1 MKHADAHNKK
11 DNYIN
16 MNIQKQFIKYVSQ
29 NICGML
35 GISCYIIV
43 DTFFIS
49 QAAGTDGIT
58 VLNLVLPVYNL
69 IFAIGSMIGVG
80 SATRYTILKAQE
92 DDSAKK
98 YFANA
103 ILCILMISIPFVL
116 SGIFSPDTVMHMMGA
131 DAGITQLGRTYTR
144 IFLLFTPFFM
154 MNYVFSAFVRNDNA
168 PTLAMIGTMM
178 GSFSNVVLDYVFMFP
193 MGMGLAGAAL
203 ATAAS
208 PIVSILICSIHFC
221 QKKNTVQFAKTR
233 PSVRMLT
240 ASCQLGV
247 PAFVGEFS
255 SGVTTTLFN
264 YLILGLA
271 GNVGV
276 AAYGVIANFALI
288 FTCIFNGISQGA
300 QPLVSRYYGE
310 GNERAVKKILHL
322 GLATGVVFSL
332 LIISLVWGFTD
343 PMVALFNGEHSVKMA
358 EYAFTGMRLY
368 VIGFLFAGFNIIGT
382 GYLSASEHAKEAFT
396 ASVCRGFVAIAVCS
410 VILSRIFGIRG
421 VWLSFMAAEALTAGI
436 TAWALLK
443 DRKKEA
449 MA

>member
-1 MKHADAHNKK
+1 
-11 DNYIN
+11 
-16 MNIQKQFIKYVSQ
+16 
-29 NICGML
+29 
-35 GISCYIIV
+35 
-43 DTFFIS
+43 
-49 QAAGTDGIT
+49 
-58 VLNLVLPVYNL
+58 
-69 IFAIGSMIGVG
+69 
-80 SATRYTILKAQE
+80 
-92 DDSAKK
+92 
-98 YFANA
+98 
-103 ILCILMISIPFVL
+103 
-116 SGIFSPDTVMHMMGA
+116 
-131 DAGITQLGRTYTR
+131 
-144 IFLLFTPFFM
+144 
-154 MNYVFSAFVRNDNA
+154 
-168 PTLAMIGTMM
+168 
-178 GSFSNVVLDYVFMFP
+178 
-193 MGMGLAGAAL
+193 
-203 ATAAS
+203 
-208 PIVSILICSIHFC
+208 
-221 QKKNTVQFAKTR
+221 
-233 PSVRMLT
+233 
-240 ASCQLGV
+240 
-247 PAFVGEFS
+247 
-255 SGVTTTLFN
+255 VTTTLFN

-410 VILSRIFGIRG
+410 VILSRMFGIRG

-443 DRKKEA
+443 DHKKEA

>member
-1 MKHADAHNKK
+1 
-11 DNYIN
+11 

-103 ILCILMISIPFVL
+103 ILCILIISIPFVL

-208 PIVSILICSIHFC
+208 PIVSILICSIHFFRRKI
-221 QKKNTVQFAKTR
+221 QYSLQR
-233 PSVRMLT
+233 PDHRYGCLQHP
-240 ASCQLGV
+240 ASWGCRHLW
-247 PAFVGEFS
+247 E
-255 SGVTTTLFN
+255 
-264 YLILGLA
+264 
-271 GNVGV
+271 
-276 AAYGVIANFALI
+276 NFL
-288 FTCIFNGISQGA
+288 
-300 QPLVSRYYGE
+300 PE
-310 GNERAVKKILHL
+310 
-322 GLATGVVFSL
+322 
-332 LIISLVWGFTD
+332 
-343 PMVALFNGEHSVKMA
+343 
-358 EYAFTGMRLY
+358 
-368 VIGFLFAGFNIIGT
+368 
-382 GYLSASEHAKEAFT
+382 
-396 ASVCRGFVAIAVCS
+396 
-410 VILSRIFGIRG
+410 
-421 VWLSFMAAEALTAGI
+421 
-436 TAWALLK
+436 
-443 DRKKEA
+443 
-449 MA
+449 

>member
-1 MKHADAHNKK
+1 MYSHDQHSICPVWHFFSGYGDAYDGGRCRDH
-11 DNYIN
+11 
-16 MNIQKQFIKYVSQ
+16 
-29 NICGML
+29 
-35 GISCYIIV
+35 
-43 DTFFIS
+43 
-49 QAAGTDGIT
+49 AAGSHIYADFLIIYTVFYDELCVFCVCPQRQCSDPRHDWNDDG
-58 VLNLVLPVYNL
+58 
-69 IFAIGSMIGVG
+69 
-80 SATRYTILKAQE
+80 K
-92 DDSAKK
+92 
-98 YFANA
+98 
-103 ILCILMISIPFVL
+103 
-116 SGIFSPDTVMHMMGA
+116 
-131 DAGITQLGRTYTR
+131 
-144 IFLLFTPFFM
+144 
-154 MNYVFSAFVRNDNA
+154 
-168 PTLAMIGTMM
+168 
-178 GSFSNVVLDYVFMFP
+178 FSNVVLDYVFMFP

-343 PMVALFNGEHSVKMA
+343 PMVALFNSEHSVKMA

-449 MA
+449 MV

>member
-1 MKHADAHNKK
+1 
-11 DNYIN
+11 
-16 MNIQKQFIKYVSQ
+16 
-29 NICGML
+29 
-35 GISCYIIV
+35 
-43 DTFFIS
+43 
-49 QAAGTDGIT
+49 
-58 VLNLVLPVYNL
+58 
-69 IFAIGSMIGVG
+69 
-80 SATRYTILKAQE
+80 
-92 DDSAKK
+92 
-98 YFANA
+98 
-103 ILCILMISIPFVL
+103 
-116 SGIFSPDTVMHMMGA
+116 
-131 DAGITQLGRTYTR
+131 
-144 IFLLFTPFFM
+144 
-154 MNYVFSAFVRNDNA
+154 
-168 PTLAMIGTMM
+168 MIGTMM
-178 GSFSNVVLDYVFMFP
+178 GSFFQCCPDYVFMFP

-208 PIVSILICSIHFC
+208 PIVSILICSIHFF

-343 PMVALFNGEHSVKMA
+343 PMVALFNSEHSVKMA

-368 VIGFLFAGFNIIGT
+368 VIGLF
-382 GYLSASEHAKEAFT
+382 
-396 ASVCRGFVAIAVCS
+396 VCRFQYYRNRVSECIGACKRGIYGLGLQRICSYCGVFRDIVTYIWNPWCLAVVYGCGS
-410 VILSRIFGIRG
+410 TDGRNYGMGAS
-421 VWLSFMAAEALTAGI
+421 
-436 TAWALLK
+436 
-443 DRKKEA
+443 
-449 MA
+449 

>member
-1 MKHADAHNKK
+1 M
-11 DNYIN
+11 
-16 MNIQKQFIKYVSQ
+16 
-29 NICGML
+29 
-35 GISCYIIV
+35 
-43 DTFFIS
+43 
-49 QAAGTDGIT
+49 
-58 VLNLVLPVYNL
+58 
-69 IFAIGSMIGVG
+69 
-80 SATRYTILKAQE
+80 
-92 DDSAKK
+92 
-98 YFANA
+98 
-103 ILCILMISIPFVL
+103 
-116 SGIFSPDTVMHMMGA
+116 
-131 DAGITQLGRTYTR
+131 
-144 IFLLFTPFFM
+144 
-154 MNYVFSAFVRNDNA
+154 
-168 PTLAMIGTMM
+168 
-178 GSFSNVVLDYVFMFP
+178 
-193 MGMGLAGAAL
+193 
-203 ATAAS
+203 
-208 PIVSILICSIHFC
+208 
-221 QKKNTVQFAKTR
+221 
-233 PSVRMLT
+233 
-240 ASCQLGV
+240 
-247 PAFVGEFS
+247 
-255 SGVTTTLFN
+255 TTTLFN

-322 GLATGVVFSL
+322 GLATGVGFSL

-343 PMVALFNGEHSVKMA
+343 PMVALFNSEHSVKMA

-410 VILSRIFGIRG
+410 VILSRVFGIRG

-443 DRKKEA
+443 DHKKEA

>member
-29 NICGML
+29 NICGMF

-178 GSFSNVVLDYVFMFP
+178 GSFSNVVLDY
-193 MGMGLAGAAL
+193 
-203 ATAAS
+203 
-208 PIVSILICSIHFC
+208 C

-343 PMVALFNGEHSVKMA
+343 PMVALFNSEHSVKMA

>member
-103 ILCILMISIPFVL
+103 ILCILIISIPFVL

-168 PTLAMIGTMM
+168 PTLAMIGTMI
-178 GSFSNVVLDYVFMFP
+178 SD
-193 MGMGLAGAAL
+193 AL
-203 ATAAS
+203 ATRLMPPKMIMPRRIA
-208 PIVSILICSIHFC
+208 
-221 QKKNTVQFAKTR
+221 T
-233 PSVRMLT
+233 T
-240 ASCQLGV
+240 APV
-247 PAFVGEFS
+247 
-255 SGVTTTLFN
+255 
-264 YLILGLA
+264 
-271 GNVGV
+271 
-276 AAYGVIANFALI
+276 
-288 FTCIFNGISQGA
+288 
-300 QPLVSRYYGE
+300 
-310 GNERAVKKILHL
+310 
-322 GLATGVVFSL
+322 
-332 LIISLVWGFTD
+332 
-343 PMVALFNGEHSVKMA
+343 
-358 EYAFTGMRLY
+358 
-368 VIGFLFAGFNIIGT
+368 
-382 GYLSASEHAKEAFT
+382 
-396 ASVCRGFVAIAVCS
+396 
-410 VILSRIFGIRG
+410 
-421 VWLSFMAAEALTAGI
+421 
-436 TAWALLK
+436 
-443 DRKKEA
+443 
-449 MA
+449 